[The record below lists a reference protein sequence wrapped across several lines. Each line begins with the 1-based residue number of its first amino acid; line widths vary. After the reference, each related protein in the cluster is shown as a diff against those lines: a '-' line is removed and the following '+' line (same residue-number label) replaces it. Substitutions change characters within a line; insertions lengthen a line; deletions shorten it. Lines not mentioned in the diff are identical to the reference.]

1 MNSFLFS
8 HDNAC
13 PGNELVQKEVFVSDA
28 ATILVADDEEM
39 IRRTV
44 RILLTAAGFEVQE
57 AASGFEALEK
67 IAEEKPSLIISD
79 INMPGN
85 DDLQFIKTV
94 SEKYPGLPVILL
106 TAFPTVDTAVASVN
120 LSVAAYLVKPLDAE
134 KVLTV
139 VRSAIGNFEAREA
152 VKRSL
157 SRLGDWRGD
166 LERLE
171 SLMDNVRVS
180 NDANTSGA
188 FMELTVRHMLT
199 SLVDLREVVSV
210 LASAPSG
217 SQSVRSLELAKAV
230 EETIGVLEK
239 TKRVFKSKDLGE
251 LRHKLEA
258 VLAAASS
265 VQ

>member
-1 MNSFLFS
+1 MSNS
-8 HDNAC
+8 
-13 PGNELVQKEVFVSDA
+13 V
-28 ATILVADDEEM
+28 TILIADDEEM

-44 RILLTAAGFEVQE
+44 RILLTAAGFNVLE
-57 AASGFEALEK
+57 AGSGPEALEK
-67 IAEEKPSLIISD
+67 IAEQRPSLVISD

-85 DDLQFIKTV
+85 DDLEFVRAV
-94 SEKYPGLPVILL
+94 SEDYPGLPVILL
-106 TAFPTVDTAVASVN
+106 TAFPTVETAVASVN
-120 LSVAAYLVKPLDAE
+120 MSVAAYLVKPLDAE
-134 KVLTV
+134 KVLAA
-139 VRSAIGNFEAREA
+139 VRSAIGHFEAREA
-152 VKRSL
+152 VQQSL
-157 SRLGDWRGD
+157 SRLGAWTSD

-171 SLMDNVRVS
+171 SLMNNVRAS

-210 LASAPSG
+210 LAAAPSG
-217 SQSVRSLELAKAV
+217 AESVRSLELARAV

-258 VLAAASS
+258 VLHAASS
-265 VQ
+265 AR